1 MVPSQVVQ
9 AQDDRGWRVL
19 SQVAR
24 TPGTP
29 GTPEAPL
36 VLRLPAGAR
45 VAAMANV
52 GGASTDADVVFYNPG
67 MLQQARG
74 VTVSVQR
81 YGSQATTGS
90 YASVQSVGSFA
101 VAVGA
106 QLLDYRTTMPSDYV
120 AAVRNGAPP
129 LADGGGVH
137 ASSSAFT
144 IGVAGTMGGVR
155 VGTAVK
161 YVEDRIA
168 AGRDGG
174 AAFDVGVSRP
184 LGFATLSVAVQ
195 NIGPGLTVANMP
207 GRLPTRLTVGY
218 GGGLFPLSASWDI
231 GLQTQV
237 AVERDGFVRP
247 AGGVELAYVP
257 IEGVAVV
264 VRQGLRLPR
273 ERDEPLVTGGLGVTV
288 DRWSLDYAVEPMRG
302 GRPVSHRL
310 GLRIR

>member
-1 MVPSQVVQ
+1 M
-9 AQDDRGWRVL
+9 A
-19 SQVAR
+19 
-24 TPGTP
+24 
-29 GTPEAPL
+29 EAPL
-36 VLRLPAGAR
+36 VLRLSASAR
-45 VAAMANV
+45 MAAMANA

-67 MLQQARG
+67 MLLQARG
-74 VTVSVQR
+74 VAVSVQR
-81 YGSQATTGS
+81 YGSQATTGA
-90 YASVQSVGSFA
+90 YASVQTFGSFA
-101 VAVGA
+101 MAVGA
-106 QLLDYRTTMPSDYV
+106 QFLDYRTAVPSDYV
-120 AAVRNGAPP
+120 GTVQNGGAA
-129 LADGGGVH
+129 LADGGGFP

-144 IGVAGTMGGVR
+144 VAVARTIRGFR
-155 VGTAVK
+155 AGTAVK

-168 AGRDGG
+168 ASRDGG
-174 AAFDVGVSRP
+174 MAFDVGLSRP
-184 LGFATLSVAVQ
+184 LGFATFAVAVQ
-195 NIGPGLTVANMP
+195 NIGGGLTVADVP
-207 GRLPTRLTVGY
+207 GRLPTRITVGY

-231 GLQTQV
+231 GFQSQV

-310 GLRIR
+310 GIRVR

>member
-1 MVPSQVVQ
+1 MVPSQVAR
-9 AQDDRGWRVL
+9 AQDDGGARLL
-19 SQVAR
+19 SQVVR
-24 TPGTP
+24 TPGMA
-29 GTPEAPL
+29 EAPL
-36 VLRLPAGAR
+36 VLRLSASAR
-45 VAAMANV
+45 MAAMANA

-67 MLQQARG
+67 MLLQARG
-74 VTVSVQR
+74 VAVSVQR
-81 YGSQATTGS
+81 YGSQATTGA
-90 YASVQSVGSFA
+90 YASVQTFGSFA
-101 VAVGA
+101 MAVGA
-106 QLLDYRTTMPSDYV
+106 QFLDYRTAVPSDYV
-120 AAVRNGAPP
+120 GTVQNGGAA
-129 LADGGGVH
+129 LADGGGFP

-144 IGVAGTMGGVR
+144 VAVARTIRGFR
-155 VGTAVK
+155 AGTAVK

-168 AGRDGG
+168 ASRDGG
-174 AAFDVGVSRP
+174 MAFDVGLSRP
-184 LGFATLSVAVQ
+184 LGFATFAVAVQ
-195 NIGPGLTVANMP
+195 NIGGGLTVADVP
-207 GRLPTRLTVGY
+207 GRLPTRITVGY

-231 GLQTQV
+231 GFQSQV

-310 GLRIR
+310 GIRVR